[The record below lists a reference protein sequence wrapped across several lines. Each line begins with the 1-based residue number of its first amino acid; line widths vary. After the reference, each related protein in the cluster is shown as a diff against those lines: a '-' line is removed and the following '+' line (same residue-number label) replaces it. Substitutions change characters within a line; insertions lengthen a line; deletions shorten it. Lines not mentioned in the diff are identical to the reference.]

1 MGYNPK
7 ISIIVPVYNCEG
19 YLERCLD
26 SIRKQTYENIEV
38 ITVDDGSS
46 DRSAEIAK
54 SYAEKDTRFHYYYK
68 KNGGVS
74 SARNY
79 GLDRITGDY
88 IGFVDGDDEI
98 LPDMYET
105 LILLIL
111 NNGAD
116 ASVISPIISID
127 GKRLAFS
134 DDASVMEFTGEDA
147 IKESLRGV
155 VFAGHLCL
163 KLFKASL
170 FESLRLREDIAICED
185 LIAVYEAFS
194 KSEKIVF
201 ADLHKYVY
209 YTNSNS
215 AINSAFKESFLTYI
229 TATKY
234 LCERVE
240 AEVPSALPYAKSAV
254 VNSYIDVINKLYYGK
269 KLDGDTWHNYKTELN
284 FFATRDALGLM
295 PLYKRIIVNSIKC
308 GKPCYIFSIRC
319 FNFLKRIVYFF
330 KAK

>member
-1 MGYNPK
+1 MEYNPK
-7 ISIIVPVYNCEG
+7 ISIIVPVYNCEK

-26 SIRKQTYENIEV
+26 SIRNQTYENIEV

-68 KNGGVS
+68 ENGGVS
-74 SARNY
+74 STRNFA
-79 GLDRITGDY
+79 LDRVTGDY

-105 LILLIL
+105 LLSLII
-111 NNGAD
+111 NQGAD
-116 ASVISPIISID
+116 VSVISPIISID

-134 DDASVMEFTGEDA
+134 DDASVKEFTGEDA

-155 VFAGHLCL
+155 VLAGHLWS

-170 FESLRLREDIAICED
+170 FEELRLREDIAICED
-185 LIAVYEAFS
+185 LIAVYEAFA

-201 ADLHKYVY
+201 ADLHKYIY

-215 AINSAFKESFLTYI
+215 AINSTFKESFLTYI

-234 LCERVE
+234 ICEMVE
-240 AEVPSALPYAKSAV
+240 AEFPSALPYAKSAV
-254 VNSYIDVINKLYYGK
+254 VNSYIDVINKLYYAK
-269 KLDGDTWHNYKTELN
+269 KLDRDTWRKYKTELK
-284 FFATRDALGLM
+284 FFATRDVLRLM
-295 PLYKRIIVNSIKC
+295 PMYKRVIANSVKC
-308 GKPCYIFSIRC
+308 GKLTYSITIRIFNIMKKMVYL
-319 FNFLKRIVYFF
+319 FNSK
-330 KAK
+330 